1 MDPSQVDVTKL
12 SDNDKKELNQ
22 FLTNEAQRTTVQQS
36 MLPSIYPFYINALS
50 SATAAHIL
58 LKQGMLHAAC
68 SISIDCKSPLDLFI
82 AYMFL
87 RLGVHHL
94 TDACWKKCITS
105 RITAGRLDSSEE
117 SCAQNC
123 VERWMDTNL
132 AVLKHLE
139 VLRGQ

>member
-1 MDPSQVDVTKL
+1 MDASQVDVTKL

-22 FLTNEAQRTTVQQS
+22 FLASEAQKSTIQQS
-36 MLPSIYPFYINALS
+36 
-50 SATAAHIL
+50 
-58 LKQGMLHAAC
+58 
-68 SISIDCKSPLDLFI
+68 
-82 AYMFL
+82 
-87 RLGVHHL
+87 VHHL

-105 RITAGRLDSSEE
+105 RVTAGRLDSSEE